1 LVRSTQGKWGNTMND
16 GGRLDVSS
24 APIRKINLGDCVAEM
39 KKRADGSILV
49 RNTGKLSSYPDKLTE
64 RLDHW
69 AAVAPDRDWLCER
82 NVEGGWRRVTY
93 GEGRRIVRQIASVL
107 LTRDLSQERPVMI
120 LSGNDIDHAL
130 LGMGAMYAGIAYAPI
145 SPAYS
150 LLSSDHGKL
159 KYIIDLVTPGMIF
172 IADGAPFAKAIAN
185 AVPADVELV
194 LCRNPPQDRAS
205 TDFVTLTGQAE
216 NTNALD
222 KAQAGITPDT
232 IAKFL
237 FTSGSTGLPKGVINT
252 QRMLCANMAMA
263 TDHFAFMYDEPPV
276 TLDWSPWNHT
286 AGGNNNFNIFLY
298 NGGTLYIDEGKPT
311 PGAIEATI
319 RNLREI
325 SPTWYFNVPKGYD
338 AMLPYLRA
346 DKALRDT
353 FLKNLKMFWYA
364 GAGMAQHV
372 WDGLEEIAVMA
383 TGERITV
390 LTGLGSTETAPFAMG
405 ANQSMVGQGNI
416 GVPAHGVELKLVPAE
431 GKWEARFRAPSI
443 TPGYWRQ
450 PELTAKAFDEEGY
463 YCIGDALR
471 FVDPGNIDGGFLFD
485 GRVAENFKLSTG
497 TWVAAGALRAAF
509 IDHCA
514 PYVQDAVI
522 AGLDR
527 EYISVLIFPDVAGC
541 STLDKDAA
549 VMKGAAA
556 SAAVRQAIQERM
568 KTLADKSTGSSNRIV
583 RAIILDT
590 PPQID
595 KSEMTDKGSLN
606 QRAVLDNRAALVS
619 LLYSEPTPDN
629 VLTIT

>member
-1 LVRSTQGKWGNTMND
+1 MRAIK
-16 GGRLDVSS
+16 
-24 APIRKINLGDCVAEM
+24 LGECVAEM
-39 KKRADGSILV
+39 EKRADGTIVV
-49 RNTGKLSSYPDKLTE
+49 RNTGVLSPYPEKLTE

-69 AAVAPDRDWLCER
+69 ASVVPERDWLCER
-82 NVEGGWRRVTY
+82 DADGGWRRVTY
-93 GEGRRIVRQIASVL
+93 GEGRKLVRQIASAL
-107 LTRDLSQERPVMI
+107 LTRELSQERPVMI
-120 LSGNDIDHAL
+120 LSGNSIDHGL
-130 LGMGAMYAGIAYAPI
+130 LGMAAMYAGIAYAPI

-159 KYIIDLVTPGMIF
+159 KYIIDLITPGLIF
-172 IADGAPFAKAIAN
+172 IADGGPFAKAIAN
-185 AVPADVELV
+185 AVPPDVELV
-194 LCRNPPQDRAS
+194 VCANPPDGRETTGFAA
-205 TDFVTLTGQAE
+205 LTGHAE
-216 NTNALD
+216 NAAALD
-222 KAQAGITPDT
+222 AAQATITPDT

-237 FTSGSTGLPKGVINT
+237 FTSGSTGMPKGVINT
-252 QRMLCANMAMA
+252 QRMLCSNMAMA

-286 AGGNNNFNIFLY
+286 AGGNNNFNIFMY
-298 NGGTLYIDEGKPT
+298 NGGTFYIDEGKPA

-338 AMLPYLRA
+338 AMLPYLRE
-346 DKALRDT
+346 DKQLRDT
-353 FLKNLKMFWYA
+353 LFKRLKMFWYA

-372 WDGLEEIAVMA
+372 WDGLDEVSVMA

-405 ANQSMVGQGNI
+405 ANQRMVGQGNI
-416 GVPAHGVELKLVPAE
+416 GVPAHGVEMKLVPTD

-450 PELTAKAFDEEGY
+450 PELTEKAFDEEGY
-463 YCIGDALR
+463 YKIGDAIR
-471 FVDPGNIDGGFLFD
+471 FVDPEDVNRGFQFD
-485 GRVAENFKLSTG
+485 GRVAENFKLATG

-522 AGLDR
+522 AGLNR
-527 EYISVLIFPDVAGC
+527 EYIGVLIFPDVAGC
-541 STLDKDAA
+541 GELDAGIATMAD
-549 VMKGAAA
+549 AAA
-556 SAAVRQAIQERM
+556 SQAVRQAVQERM
-568 KTLADKSTGSSNRIV
+568 ASLAVQATGSSNRVVCAIV
-583 RAIILDT
+583 LDS

-606 QRAVLDNRAALVS
+606 QRAVLDNRSELVD
-619 LLYSEPTPDN
+619 LLYQEPPAAR
-629 VLTIT
+629 VISI